1 MSIYKSHATQDHG
14 LRAVFQQP
22 DKRGLKNFA
31 SLPRAQE
38 NTMIESVYRDS
49 KDNMGKVI
57 EALKKELKRVRT
69 GRASLSL
76 LDGIKVDYYGT
87 LTPLSQMATLAV
99 PESRQITIQ
108 PWDTTVIKEIEKAVQ
123 KSDLGLTPSSD
134 GKIIR
139 IAIPPLTEQRRKEL
153 VKVVHKISEEYKV
166 SVRNLRRD
174 ANELI
179 KDIKKDG
186 KISEDDAFK
195 SQEKIQKITDEHIS
209 LVDAC
214 YKEKEK
220 EILEF

>member
-1 MSIYKSHATQDHG
+1 MIDSIYQDTQESMKKSIA
-14 LRAVFQQP
+14 
-22 DKRGLKNFA
+22 
-31 SLPRAQE
+31 
-38 NTMIESVYRDS
+38 
-49 KDNMGKVI
+49 
-57 EALKKELKRVRT
+57 ALKKDLKRVRT

-87 LTPLSQMATLAV
+87 LTPLNQIATLAA
-99 PESRQITIQ
+99 PESRLITIQ
-108 PWDTTVIKEIEKAVQ
+108 PWDTTVIKEIEKAIL